1 MPGTEFEKINEENV
15 EESIIEQNEILNQS
29 SQN

>member
-1 MPGTEFEKINEENV
+1 MPVTEFEKINEENV